1 MGKAAIVGLAMR
13 PDDHRA
19 CELRYRDLL
28 GRLRDMAERLEHVER
43 DQRTILDILR
53 DFRELVRLVV
63 IRVRALDHRIDGAT
77 IRRIPWHGRDER
89 IARHFR
95 N

>member
-1 MGKAAIVGLAMR
+1 MVGLPMR
-13 PDDHRA
+13 SDDHGA

-28 GRLRDMAERLEHVER
+28 GRLRDMAERLEHVAR
-43 DQRTILDILR
+43 DQRTIFDILR
-53 DFRELVRLVV
+53 DFRELMRLVLT
-63 IRVRALDHRIDGAT
+63 RVRALDHRTDGAAA
-77 IRRIPWHGRDER
+77 RRIPSNGRDER

>member
-13 PDDHRA
+13 PDDHCA

-77 IRRIPWHGRDER
+77 ARRIPWQGCVER